1 MESELVLHNG
11 GCHYKKVR
19 WKV

>member
-1 MESELVLHNG
+1 MESKLVLHNG
-11 GCHYKKVR
+11 SCHYKKVR